1 LAEASLALILVMF
14 PLLMV
19 ALKLSNFILPLSI
32 LRFGN
37 PEVVSNPLSVGLNGG
52 EVSVGGQHN
61 ERSPSANRVLVTVKF
76 PPDAIAAVVAGLI
89 VIVEPVKLETVVLEA
104 N

>member
-1 LAEASLALILVMF
+1 MF
-14 PLLMV
+14 PAAID

-32 LRFGN
+32 LRFLKD
-37 PEVVSNPLSVGLNGG
+37 EVVSNPSSVGLNGG
-52 EVSVGGQHN
+52 EVSVGGQHK
-61 ERSPSANRVLVTVKF
+61 ERSPSLALVLVTVKF
-76 PPDAIAAVVAGLI
+76 PPEAKAAVVAGLI